1 MAKRKTK
8 AVKVKRAL
16 KPKLDSVFS
25 CPFCSQEKC
34 VECKLDRAKLA
45 GNAKCRLCGAGYQT
59 IINSLTDPVD
69 IYAEWID
76 AIDARQKAKRK
87 QHLQQQ
93 QQAKNE

>member
-1 MAKRKTK
+1 MAKKKTK
-8 AVKVKRAL
+8 AVKIKRAL
-16 KPKLDSVFS
+16 KPKLDRIFS

-45 GNAKCRLCGAGYQT
+45 GNAKCRLCGAST
-59 IINSLTDPVD
+59 VINSLSDPVD

-87 QHLQQQ
+87 QQQLSQ
-93 QQAKNE
+93 NNE